1 MTASAIVIVKAMFA
15 CTKAIIMAINE
26 AANVINPIPGTG
38 IGIGFLQEARDRAF
52 IDIAKE
58 LEKQKEAILK

>member
-1 MTASAIVIVKAMFA
+1 MTPSAIVMVKAVFV

-26 AANVINPIPGTG
+26 AANVINPIPGLGTG
-38 IGIGFLQEARDRAF
+38 FAYEARDRAF

>member
-1 MTASAIVIVKAMFA
+1 MTPSAIVMVKAMFA

-38 IGIGFLQEARDRAF
+38 IGVGFLYEARDRAF
-52 IDIAKE
+52 IEITKD

>member
-1 MTASAIVIVKAMFA
+1 MTASAIVIVKAMFV
-15 CTKAIIMAINE
+15 CTRAIVMAINE

-58 LEKQKEAILK
+58 LEQQKETILK